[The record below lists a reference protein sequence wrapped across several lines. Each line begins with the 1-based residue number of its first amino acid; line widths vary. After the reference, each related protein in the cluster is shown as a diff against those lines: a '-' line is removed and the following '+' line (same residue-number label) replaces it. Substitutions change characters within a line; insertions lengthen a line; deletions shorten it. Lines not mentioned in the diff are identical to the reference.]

1 MEKSASAKAPAFS
14 VLLAA
19 DFPLQALRRTR
30 HEREREEPLGLL
42 SGTHRRAVILAAC
55 AQARAAGVVLGSS
68 PSHALARCPRLQ
80 LQPADPSA
88 EAEATAALLAVSFSL
103 SPVVEETEP
112 GICTLE
118 LSGHAPHQREPRLR
132 AAVAQLRE
140 LDLRVSAGLA
150 ATPLLALYAARE
162 CPAGEVRIIAHPRTF
177 LAGLPLSAAAP
188 PETLQSILARWGVRT
203 LGDLTDLP
211 RAEIAR
217 RLGAEGLALWER
229 AAGETVRP
237 LTPARPPAHFI
248 ARHTFDHEVGTL
260 EPVHVILRR
269 QLDRLCL
276 DLVNAGLATGRVELQ
291 LHLEDPPD
299 FVSYISLP
307 DPCSD
312 PATLFRVLAT
322 RLESLHTASPVV
334 GLTLRLA
341 PTRPLLRQPG
351 LLDATLR
358 DPHGFAETLARTTAL
373 VGADRAGTPSV
384 EDSRRPDAFRL
395 SPPPALLPPLSPCA
409 SATPPA
415 VLGPPLRRFRPPRA
429 AWVELSAHRPS
440 FVRSTEVAGEVTAC
454 VGPWLASGEWWRA
467 DLAWQR
473 EEWDVRLDSGG
484 LYRLLHRPDGWQ
496 LEGEYD

>member
-1 MEKSASAKAPAFS
+1 METPASAKAPAFS

-19 DFPLQALRRTR
+19 DFPLQALRHTR
-30 HEREREEPLGLL
+30 HGRERDEPLGLL

-68 PSHALARCPRLQ
+68 PSQALARCPRLQ
-80 LQPADPSA
+80 LRLAESSA
-88 EAEATAALLAVSFSL
+88 EAEAAAALLAVGLSL
-103 SPVVEETEP
+103 SPVVEETGP
-112 GICTLE
+112 GICTLD

-132 AAVAQLRE
+132 TAIVRLRE
-140 LDLRVSAGLA
+140 LDLQVSAGLA

-162 CPAGEVRIIAHPRTF
+162 CPAGEVRTITQARAF
-177 LAGLPLSAAAP
+177 LAGLPLAAADP
-188 PETLQSILARWGVRT
+188 PETLQPILARWGVRT

-237 LTPARPPAHFI
+237 LTPSRPPAHFI
-248 ARHTFDHEVGTL
+248 ARHAFDHEVGTL
-260 EPVHVILRR
+260 EPVHFILRR
-269 QLDRLCL
+269 QLDRLGL
-276 DLVNAGLATGRVELQ
+276 DLANAGLAAGRVELQ

-299 FVSYISLP
+299 CVSSISLP
-307 DPCSD
+307 EPCRD

-373 VGADRAGTPSV
+373 VGPDRAGTPTV

-395 SPPPALLPPLSPCA
+395 SPPPAILPPPPTCA
-409 SATPPA
+409 STTPPA
-415 VLGPPLRRFRPPRA
+415 VLGPPLRRFRPPRP
-429 AWVELSAHRPS
+429 AWVELSEHRPS
-440 FVRSTEVAGEVTAC
+440 FVRSNDVTGEVTAC

-484 LYRLLHRPDGWQ
+484 LYRLLHLPEGWQ

>member
-1 MEKSASAKAPAFS
+1 METPASTKAPAFS

-19 DFPLQALRRTR
+19 DFPLQALRRSR
-30 HEREREEPLGLL
+30 HGRERDAPLGLL
-42 SGTHRRAVILAAC
+42 SGSHRRAVILAAC
-55 AQARAAGVVLGSS
+55 AQARADGVTLGSS
-68 PSHALARCPRLQ
+68 PSQALARCPRLQ
-80 LQPADPSA
+80 LLPADPSA
-88 EAEATAALLAVSFSL
+88 EAEAAAALLAVGFSL
-103 SPVVEETEP
+103 SPVIEETDP
-112 GICTLE
+112 GVCTLD
-118 LSGHAPHQREPRLR
+118 LSGHATHQREPRLR

-140 LDLRVSAGLA
+140 LDLQVSAGLA

-162 CPAGEVRIIAHPRTF
+162 CAAGEVRTVEHPRAF

-229 AAGETVRP
+229 AAGKTIRP
-237 LTPARPPAHFI
+237 LTPARPTAHFI
-248 ARHTFDHEVGTL
+248 ARHAFDHEVGTL
-260 EPVHVILRR
+260 EPVHFILRR
-269 QLDRLCL
+269 LLDRLCL
-276 DLVNAGLATGRVELQ
+276 DLANASFAASRMELQ

-299 FVSYISLP
+299 SVSTIPLP

-358 DPHGFAETLARTTAL
+358 DPHSFAETLSRTIAL
-373 VGADRAGTPSV
+373 VGPDRTGTPTV

-395 SPPPALLPPLSPCA
+395 SLPPTSLSPPPSSHPTAPPL
-409 SATPPA
+409 
-415 VLGPPLRRFRPPRA
+415 VLGPPLRRFRPPRP
-429 AWVELSAHRPS
+429 AWVELSEHRPS
-440 FVRSTEVAGEVTAC
+440 FVRSNDVAGEVTAC

-484 LYRLLHRPDGWQ
+484 LYRLLHLPEGWQ